1 MAENVTKEVFE
12 ANAALNAQE
21 FANRQILVKGDGI
34 PTNNAPQGAKYMD
47 KSVFPPITYVQ
58 IDLGVGSNWM
68 PEGQGDKSVNGAV
81 FITDIQ
87 PQDQLNNVGQKVFS
101 SDGKVLDSALT
112 NTDLVTISILSA
124 LGHTNYKPSV
134 RVLGEA
140 VLLAQ
145 DEDQSIWQGTIDID
159 LNGATEIIAEHE
171 DGAIHIVNIVAD
183 TGAEIVL
190 ANFVGNYP
198 NGQTELKEND
208 TYSVEVNSDTEMTRI
223 EVSAFGAA
231 KAQVFNFASSTT
243 TIIDIKIA
251 NQGDSPTLQGI
262 KLRAMNA
269 NGSFGNE
276 YNTSD
281 FGNTEEIHVVNLN
294 NQYPIGIIDAIE
306 YPVGQVAL
314 KDSEL
319 AKVDL
324 EGSGYDEILYDSP
337 NGELII
343 TDPTDFQPFK
353 EVERVNGDYNIE
365 NKNIRITL
373 TKSSNGAIT
382 VVEGI
387 VQIANADPMISISEP
402 ASRLRSGGNN
412 GTQAQNHEITLQSNQ
427 ELIEVPVIT
436 APHGTLQ
443 NSMQEN
449 GNKTNWTQDL
459 RVHDTDQKGVFTFGL
474 TTAKN
479 LAGKTVNALTGNAE
493 YELGGFVSRTIQA
506 PAFQNE
512 LNLEVN
518 VADTSKVV
526 ARDKDSITLTYKNNL
541 IDELKTYSI
550 TGPSQTLNVKGN
562 LFFWADQQA
571 VNNNTTGL
579 ATITIE
585 EVV

>member
-21 FANRQILVKGDGI
+21 FANRQILVKGDGV
-34 PTNNAPQGAKYMD
+34 PSNNAPQGAKYMD

-81 FITDIQ
+81 FITDVQ

-112 NTDLVTISILSA
+112 NTDLVTISILAA
-124 LGHTNYKPSV
+124 LGHTNYKPSIK
-134 RVLGEA
+134 VLGEA

-159 LNGATEIIAEHE
+159 LNGATEIIAVHE

-183 TGAEIVL
+183 DGAEIVL

-365 NKNIRITL
+365 KR
-373 TKSSNGAIT
+373 
-382 VVEGI
+382 
-387 VQIANADPMISISEP
+387 ISE
-402 ASRLRSGGNN
+402 SL
-412 GTQAQNHEITLQSNQ
+412 
-427 ELIEVPVIT
+427 
-436 APHGTLQ
+436 
-443 NSMQEN
+443 
-449 GNKTNWTQDL
+449 
-459 RVHDTDQKGVFTFGL
+459 
-474 TTAKN
+474 
-479 LAGKTVNALTGNAE
+479 
-493 YELGGFVSRTIQA
+493 
-506 PAFQNE
+506 
-512 LNLEVN
+512 
-518 VADTSKVV
+518 
-526 ARDKDSITLTYKNNL
+526 
-541 IDELKTYSI
+541 
-550 TGPSQTLNVKGN
+550 
-562 LFFWADQQA
+562 
-571 VNNNTTGL
+571 
-579 ATITIE
+579 
-585 EVV
+585 